1 MDFSGHAWPHSGK
14 KKLGEAL
21 CFDSVLTDTNNT
33 LPEARDEKKKQKKKR
48 LKTAPESISLYPL
61 SPFSAN
67 VHVHGDV

>member
-1 MDFSGHAWPHSGK
+1 MFRLRANRHEQHAAGSARRK
-14 KKLGEAL
+14 K
-21 CFDSVLTDTNNT
+21 
-33 LPEARDEKKKQKKKR
+33 KKKR

>member
-1 MDFSGHAWPHSGK
+1 MFRLRANRHEQHAAGS
-14 KKLGEAL
+14 
-21 CFDSVLTDTNNT
+21 
-33 LPEARDEKKKQKKKR
+33 ARRKKKQKKKR